1 MKPCPLGPSPAHL
14 QGPQAAPH
22 LLLVAQ
28 WVGGGQQ
35 QQQGQQAAWSRDT
48 QSHDTAW
55 GSAHHSGTHRIPMT
69 HPSIAPLTTPCP
81 HWGPEIPHT
90 DPIGIPMPP
99 ETPMSP
105 RGPKEPPIIPPQT
118 PW

>member
-1 MKPCPLGPSPAHL
+1 
-14 QGPQAAPH
+14 
-22 LLLVAQ
+22 
-28 WVGGGQQ
+28 
-35 QQQGQQAAWSRDT
+35 
-48 QSHDTAW
+48 
-55 GSAHHSGTHRIPMT
+55 MT

-118 PW
+118 PR